1 MKLYATSN
9 TALRYKMIKIQRET
23 EKTII
28 TYIPLRKT
36 SINKRLTYSH
46 KMTEQSKP
54 YRHAYTYLSIYTN
67 VQSNKQMDIRL
78 YISIKTMY

>member
-23 EKTII
+23 EKTI

-36 SINKRLTYSH
+36 DINKRLTYSH

-54 YRHAYTYLSIYTN
+54 
-67 VQSNKQMDIRL
+67 
-78 YISIKTMY
+78 

>member
-9 TALRYKMIKIQRET
+9 VALRYKMIKIQTET

-36 SINKRLTYSH
+36 NINKRLTYSH

-54 YRHAYTYLSIYTN
+54 YRHA
-67 VQSNKQMDIRL
+67 
-78 YISIKTMY
+78 